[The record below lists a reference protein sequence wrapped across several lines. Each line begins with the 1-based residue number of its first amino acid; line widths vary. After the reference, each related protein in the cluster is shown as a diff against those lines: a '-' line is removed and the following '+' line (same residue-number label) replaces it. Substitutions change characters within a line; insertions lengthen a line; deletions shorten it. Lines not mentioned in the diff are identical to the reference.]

1 MGGAGCQ
8 ASRKK
13 APANRLGQSAE
24 YPSATTTCPPVTSL
38 LSCPPSAMLGCRPV
52 AGELLDVAM
61 HDLICIMYEMRL
73 RPANYANGIVRR
85 CMAAQGISARFD
97 VAPLITH

>member
-1 MGGAGCQ
+1 MGGAECQ

-24 YPSATTTCPPVTSL
+24 YPSATSTCPPVTSL

-73 RPANYANGIVRR
+73 RVRR
-85 CMAAQGISARFD
+85 TTHTESSGDAWQPKGSLQGSTWH
-97 VAPLITH
+97 L